1 MKRRASCRFIVLAAA
16 VLSAPLSGAAAAPP
30 AEAQPAPCDMAVP
43 SIYEKVSPAVV
54 SISAMSVNPYD
65 IGDRMSRVVGSGV
78 IIDKAGL
85 VLTNSHVV
93 FARQVIT
100 VTLDDGASLPAKLVG
115 ADPIFD
121 VALIRIPAPTD
132 AGLPTAKLG
141 VSARVVVG
149 EDVFAIGNPFGL
161 DQTFT
166 RGIVS
171 AVNRLL
177 PDVPFSLTEPL
188 IQTDAPINPGSSG
201 GPLVN
206 RCGEVIGITTAILP
220 EAQNIGFAVPVDLIK
235 DVVPS
240 LLANG
245 HVVRPWLGVQGQ
257 LVAQPLKD
265 LLKVPLT
272 DGFLV
277 EVVEPGSPAEQA
289 GLRGGR
295 LDLVIGGQ
303 PILIGGDVISEIDGS
318 PIDDPDKVAQ
328 ALRSLKVGATVRLG
342 VFRDGDT
349 REVKVVLIERP
360 LLPED
365 IPARRSAA
373 PGGSL
378 SPTAARGPFRSARGE
393 F

>member
-1 MKRRASCRFIVLAAA
+1 MSRFASRRLAVLAAA
-16 VLSAPLSGAAAAPP
+16 LAAAPLAGA
-30 AEAQPAPCDMAVP
+30 AEAPPSPCDLAVP
-43 SIYEKVSPAVV
+43 ALYDKVSPAVV
-54 SISAMSVNPYD
+54 AISAMSVNPYD
-65 IGDRMSRVVGSGV
+65 VSDRMSRVVGSGV

-93 FARQVIT
+93 FARQAIT
-100 VTLDDGASLPAKLVG
+100 ITLDDGTSLPAKLVG

-121 VALIRIPAPTD
+121 VALVRIPVPKESD
-132 AGLPTAKLG
+132 LPVATLGSSAKI
-141 VSARVVVG
+141 AVG

-161 DQTFT
+161 EQTFT

-201 GPLVN
+201 GPLVS
-206 RCGEVIGITTAILP
+206 RCGEVIGITTAMLP
-220 EAQNIGFAVPVDLIK
+220 DAQNIGFAVPVDLVKEVI
-235 DVVPS
+235 PS

-257 LVAQPLKD
+257 LVVQPLKD
-265 LLKVPLT
+265 LLRVPLA

-289 GLRGGR
+289 GIVGGE
-295 LDLVIGGQ
+295 LDLMIGGQ
-303 PILIGGDVISEIDGS
+303 PVLIGGDVITRIDGS
-318 PIDDPDKVAQ
+318 PIDVPEKVEK
-328 ALRSLKVGATVRLG
+328 ALRALKVGASVELE
-342 VFRDGDT
+342 VFRNGDT
-349 REVKVVLIERP
+349 RKVKVALTERP

-365 IPARRSAA
+365 IRGRGSSAPGASLSAVPAPSTARRA
-373 PGGSL
+373 PFKTS
-378 SPTAARGPFRSARGE
+378 RRNF
-393 F
+393 

>member
-1 MKRRASCRFIVLAAA
+1 
-16 VLSAPLSGAAAAPP
+16 
-30 AEAQPAPCDMAVP
+30 
-43 SIYEKVSPAVV
+43 
-54 SISAMSVNPYD
+54 
-65 IGDRMSRVVGSGV
+65 V

-100 VTLDDGASLPAKLVG
+100 VTLDDGTSLPAKLVG

-121 VALIRIPAPTD
+121 VALIRIPAPKD

-245 HVVRPWLGVQGQ
+245 HVIRPWLGVQGQ

-303 PILIGGDVISEIDGS
+303 PLLIGGDVISEIDGS
-318 PIDDPDKVAQ
+318 RIDDPDKVAQ
-328 ALRSLKVGATVRLG
+328 ALRSLKVGATVRLE

-349 REVKVVLIERP
+349 REVTVVLIERP

-373 PGGSL
+373 PGASL
-378 SPTAARGPFRSARGE
+378 SPTAARGPFREIRQS